1 MAQITCKDLS
11 FAYEGE
17 TVLSGINFSIDAG
30 SYLCIVGKNG
40 SGKSTLMKGL
50 LGLKKPSSG
59 SITLGDGLKQTEI
72 GYLPQQTQLQ
82 RDFPASV

>member
-17 TVLSGINFSIDAG
+17 TVLSEINFSIDAG

-50 LGLKKPSSG
+50 LGL
-59 SITLGDGLKQTEI
+59 
-72 GYLPQQTQLQ
+72 
-82 RDFPASV
+82 